1 MHVPAVGCRSFVV
14 ASSGVRGCV
23 TSNDP
28 AHQEV
33 PAWETRSVPAGI
45 PQLMDSHRSQ
55 PATHA
60 WPVQA
65 SALQPPSP
73 RAIKPGSWNPCD
85 AIPVRRQPH
94 IARVRLAMTTSTA
107 TAAVGPVPQDG
118 QMASPQPETWA
129 AIDAVREATSRLQA
143 AVDQAIEIGGASTM
157 AAPSRLPDWTI
168 GHVVSHLAR
177 NADGLR
183 RVLLAAQSSQQIE
196 PYDSP
201 QARANDI
208 QAGAQRDTETIA
220 DDLRTADQQ
229 LFSTIDGLGAA
240 TWEFTVDLG
249 RGGPTTADVIL
260 AARLGEVELHH
271 HDLGV
276 DDGLDLLDDAQAS
289 RLLAALMRSYVRTR
303 DVNGITLVPDGTE
316 VIRIR
321 GGGQEVAGTSI
332 ELVRWLSG
340 RSNGS
345 GLRTVGTLPPLP
357 TW

>member
-1 MHVPAVGCRSFVV
+1 MQAV
-14 ASSGVRGCV
+14 ASGDRGIVVTPSDSRGCF
-23 TSNDP
+23 TADDP
-28 AHQEV
+28 ARGRRAFAPLYLLGV
-33 PAWETRSVPAGI
+33 NRIRRVTDGNTRSADVA
-45 PQLMDSHRSQ
+45 
-55 PATHA
+55 
-60 WPVQA
+60 
-65 SALQPPSP
+65 
-73 RAIKPGSWNPCD
+73 
-85 AIPVRRQPH
+85 
-94 IARVRLAMTTSTA
+94 
-107 TAAVGPVPQDG
+107 PVPQDG
-118 QMASPQPETWA
+118 SMASPSPTTTA
-129 AIDAVREATSRLQA
+129 AINAVGEATSRLQA
-143 AVDQAIEIGGASTM
+143 AVDKAVEIGGAGTM
-157 AAPSRLPDWTI
+157 GAPSRLPDWTI

-183 RVLLAAQSSQQIE
+183 RVLLAAQSNQQIQ

-201 QARANDI
+201 EARVNDI
-208 QAGAQRDTETIA
+208 QAGAQRDTEAIA
-220 DDLRTADQQ
+220 EDLRTADQQ
-229 LFSTIDGLGAA
+229 LSNTIDGLGAA

-276 DDGLDLLDDAQAS
+276 DGGLDLLDDAHAN

-303 DVNGITLVPDGTE
+303 DVIGITLVPDGNE

-340 RSNGS
+340 RSDGS
-345 GLRTVGTLPPLP
+345 GLRTAGALPALP